1 VNYHVA
7 QKAVQAV
14 VVVATKVLIEAVIER
29 VIHFRWGFV
38 VAGVLG
44 FCVPLMAAVLP
55 EDRADFLFHSYDG
68 GGLVVNGPS
77 VLARK
82 QIGKSVSAWG
92 KYYVDSL
99 TSATVDV
106 VSAASEYTEERIEKS
121 VGFDYLH
128 DKSTISLGYTNSE
141 ENDFV
146 ANTFNFGISHSM
158 FGDLTTVSLGYTKGF
173 DDVYSSSDANF
184 YGSAERSKFRINLSQ
199 VLTKNM
205 LMGLTFET
213 VTDEGDLESPY
224 RRVRFLDGAG
234 GVGYQGEEYPET
246 RTSHALSLSALYYL
260 PYRAALKAETRVFTD
275 TWGVNATMYELG
287 YVHPWKH
294 DWIFEVKYRAYSQ
307 TQADFYSDMFGRISE
322 FNYHSRDK
330 EMSALSTSSIGFGA
344 SYEFGN
350 KAWRFIDKG
359 SVNFMYDRYQI
370 DYSNFRNETVVVSTP
385 GTEPLYSQTA
395 DVMRFF
401 VSLWY

>member
-1 VNYHVA
+1 M
-7 QKAVQAV
+7 
-14 VVVATKVLIEAVIER
+14 VATKILIEAFAKR
-29 VIHFRWGFV
+29 VNHFQWGFLAV
-38 VAGVLG
+38 GVLG

-68 GGLVVNGPS
+68 GGLTVNGPS
-77 VLARK
+77 ILARK
-82 QIGKSVSAWG
+82 KVGKSVSVWG

-158 FGDLTTVSLGYTKGF
+158 FGDLTTVSLGFTRGF
-173 DDVYSSSDANF
+173 DDVYSSVDPNF
-184 YGSAERSKFRINLSQ
+184 SEQADRSKYRLNVSQ

-213 VTDEGDLESPY
+213 ITDEGHLESPY
-224 RRVRFLDGAG
+224 RRVRFLDAAAAG

-260 PYRAALKAETRVFTD
+260 PYRAAIKAETRVFTD
-275 TWGVNATMYELG
+275 TWGVNASMYELG

-307 TQADFYSDMFGRISE
+307 TQADFYSDMFNRISE
-322 FNYHSRDK
+322 FNYHTRDK
-330 EMSALSTSSIGFGA
+330 EMSELSSTSIGFGA

-350 KAWRFIDKG
+350 KTWRLIDKG

-370 DYSNFRNETVVVSTP
+370 DYSNFRDETVAVSTA
-385 GTEPLYSQTA
+385 GTEPLYSQSS
-395 DVMRFF
+395 DIMRFF

>member
-1 VNYHVA
+1 MV
-7 QKAVQAV
+7 QKVGRVV
-14 VVVATKVLIEAVIER
+14 VVVATKLFSEAIVGR
-29 VIHFRWGFV
+29 VSRFQWGLLAV
-38 VAGVLG
+38 GVLG

-55 EDRADFLFHSYDG
+55 EDRTDFLFHSYDG

-77 VLARK
+77 ILARK
-82 QIGKSVSAWG
+82 QVGKSVSVWG

-99 TSATVDV
+99 TSATIDA

-141 ENDFV
+141 ENDFI

-158 FGDLTTVSLGYTKGF
+158 FGDLTTVSLGFTKGF
-173 DDVYSSSDANF
+173 DEVYSSTDPNVDER
-184 YGSAERSKFRINLSQ
+184 AERSKFRLNISQ

-213 VTDEGDLESPY
+213 VTDEGYLQSPY
-224 RRVRFLDGAG
+224 RRVRYLDSSAVG
-234 GVGYQGEEYPET
+234 GVRHQGEKYPNT
-246 RTSHALSLSALYYL
+246 RTSHALGLSALYYL
-260 PYRAALKAETRVFTD
+260 PYRAAIKAESRVFTD
-275 TWGVNATMYELG
+275 TWGVSATMYELG

-307 TQADFYSDMFGRISE
+307 TKADFFSDMFNRISE
-322 FNYHSRDK
+322 FTYYSRDK
-330 EMSALSTSSIGFGA
+330 EMSALSTTSIGLGA

-350 KAWRFIDKG
+350 KSWRFIDKG

-370 DYSNFRNETVVVSTP
+370 DYDDFRNELATSYAA
-385 GTEPLYSQTA
+385 GSEPLYSQSA
-395 DVMRFF
+395 DVVRLF

>member
-1 VNYHVA
+1 MNYRAERKAGQVVA
-7 QKAVQAV
+7 
-14 VVVATKVLIEAVIER
+14 VVATRALVEAIATR
-29 VIHFRWGFV
+29 LNRFQWGFLAV
-38 VAGVLG
+38 GVLG

-77 VLARK
+77 ILARK
-82 QIGKSVSAWG
+82 QIGKSVSVWG

-99 TSATVDV
+99 TSATIDV
-106 VSAASEYTEERIEKS
+106 VSAASEYTEERTEKS

-128 DKSTISLGYTNSE
+128 DKSTINFGYTNSE

-173 DDVYSSSDANF
+173 DDVYSSVDPNHH
-184 YGSAERSKFRINLSQ
+184 GVAERSKFRVNLSQ

-234 GVGYQGEEYPET
+234 GVGHEGEAYPDT

-260 PYRAALKAETRVFTD
+260 PYRAAIKAETRLFTD
-275 TWGVNATMYELG
+275 TWGVNASMYELG

-294 DWIFEVKYRAYSQ
+294 DWIFEVRYRGYSQ

-350 KAWRFIDKG
+350 KSWRFIDKG

-395 DVMRFF
+395 DVMRLF

>member
-1 VNYHVA
+1 MA
-7 QKAVQAV
+7 QKAGQVAA
-14 VVVATKVLIEAVIER
+14 VVATKLFVKKVGER
-29 VIHFRWGFV
+29 VNSFQWGLLLV
-38 VAGVLG
+38 GVLG
-44 FCVPLMAAVLP
+44 FCVPLTAAVLP
-55 EDRADFLFHSYDG
+55 ENRADFLFHSYDG

-82 QIGKSVSAWG
+82 QVGKSVSVWG

-99 TSATVDV
+99 TSATIDV
-106 VSAASEYTEERIEKS
+106 LSAASEYTEERTEKS

-158 FGDLTTVSLGYTKGF
+158 FGDLTTVSLGFTKGF
-173 DDVYSSSDANF
+173 DDVFSSTDASF
-184 YGSAERSKFRINLSQ
+184 SEHAERSKFRLNLSQ

-205 LMGLTFET
+205 LMGMTFET
-213 VTDEGDLESPY
+213 VTDEGHLESPY

-234 GVGYQGEEYPET
+234 GVGYQSEEYPET
-246 RTSHALSLSALYYL
+246 RTSHALALSALYYL
-260 PYRAALKAETRVFTD
+260 PYRAAIKAETRVFTD

-307 TQADFYSDMFGRISE
+307 NQTDFYSDMFNRISE
-322 FNYHSRDK
+322 FNYHTRDK
-330 EMSALSTSSIGFGA
+330 EMSTLTTTSIGLGA

-350 KAWRFIDKG
+350 KSWRYIDKG

-370 DYSNFRNETVVVSTP
+370 DYENFRNELAVGYTA
-385 GTEPLYSQTA
+385 GAEPLYSQSS